1 MHNLFIASF
10 LIGGGENNMVLE
22 GLGQSLRNAIKKIAN
37 ASHVDQ
43 KLVKEVVKDIQ
54 RALLQGDVNVKLVLE
69 MTKNLEQRALTE
81 KPPPGMSSREHVIRI
96 VYEELVKII
105 GKPKEIP
112 AKPQRILM
120 VGLYGQGKTTTAGKL
135 ARDLHKRGMKV
146 GLVAADVHRPA
157 AYDQLVQIGKKISVP
172 VFGDPNEKSAVKI
185 AKKAL
190 KEFDGYDVIIFDTS
204 GRHALEPEL
213 IDEIKD
219 VAKTVDAENKL
230 LVLDAQTGQ
239 QAGPQAKAFHD
250 AVGLT
255 GVILTKMDGTAKG
268 GGALSAVAETGA
280 PISYIGVGEHLEDLE
295 RFDPDR
301 FISRLLGMG
310 DIKSL
315 IEKASEVM
323 DEEKAE
329 EVARKVMSGKFTL
342 KDMYD
347 QMEMLQS
354 MGPLKKIASMI
365 PGLGDKLGEQDM
377 EATQERLERFRVI
390 MDSMTEEELINP
402 KVIKSS
408 RVMRIARGSG
418 TAPKQVRELLKQYDM
433 SRKAVKGFMGNRKMR
448 RQLMKQFK
456 DADIAAKDA

>member
-1 MHNLFIASF
+1 
-10 LIGGGENNMVLE
+10 MVLD

-54 RALLQGDVNVKLVLE
+54 RALLQADVNVKLVLE
-69 MTKNLEQRALTE
+69 MTKHLEERALSE
-81 KPPPGMSSREHVIRI
+81 KPPAGMSSREHVIRI

-105 GKPKEIP
+105 GKQKDIP
-112 AKPQRILM
+112 AKPQRILL

-135 ARDLHKRGMKV
+135 AKDMHKRGMKV
-146 GLVAADVHRPA
+146 ALVACDVHRPA
-157 AYDQLVQIGKKISVP
+157 AYDQLMQIGKKISIP
-172 VFGDPNEKSAVKI
+172 VYGDPKEKSAVKI

-190 KEFDGYDVIIFDTS
+190 KEFEGYDVLIFDTS
-204 GRHALEPEL
+204 GRHALEPDL
-213 IDEIKD
+213 IDEIKE
-219 VAKTVDAENKL
+219 VGKAVEAETKL
-230 LVLDAQTGQ
+230 LILDAQTGQ

-255 GVILTKMDGTAKG
+255 GVVLTKLDGTAKG
-268 GGALSAVAETGA
+268 GGALSAIAETGA

-315 IEKASEVM
+315 VEKASEVM

-347 QMEMLQS
+347 QMEMLS
-354 MGPLKKIASMI
+354 GMGPLKKIASML

-390 MDSMTEEELINP
+390 MDSMTKEELENP
-402 KVIKSS
+402 KLIKSS

-418 TAPKQVRELLKQYDM
+418 STTRQVRELLKQYDM
-433 SRKAVKGFMGNRKMR
+433 SKKAVKGFMGNRKMR

-456 DADIAAKDA
+456 DADVSAKDA

>member
-1 MHNLFIASF
+1 
-10 LIGGGENNMVLE
+10 MVLE
-22 GLGQSLRNAIKKIAN
+22 GLGQSLRNAIKRIAN

-54 RALLQGDVNVKLVLE
+54 RALLQSDVNVKLVLQ
-69 MTKNLEQRALTE
+69 MTKELEDRALTE
-81 KPPPGMSSREHVIRI
+81 KPPAGMSSREHVIRI
-96 VYEELVKII
+96 VYEELVKMV

-135 ARDLHKRGMKV
+135 AKDLHKRGMKV

-157 AYDQLVQIGKKISVP
+157 AYDQLQQIGKKINVP
-172 VFGDPNEKSAVKI
+172 VFGDPKEKSAVKI
-185 AKKAL
+185 AKRAM
-190 KEFDGYDVIIFDTS
+190 KEFEGYDVLIFDTS
-204 GRHALEPEL
+204 GRHSLEADL
-213 IDEIKD
+213 IDEIKE
-219 VAKTVDAENKL
+219 VAKAVDAESKL

-255 GVILTKMDGTAKG
+255 GVILTKLDGTAKG

-315 IEKASEVM
+315 LEAASEVV

-329 EVARKVMSGKFTL
+329 EVTRKMMSGKFTL
-342 KDMYD
+342 KDMYE
-347 QMEMLQS
+347 QMEMLQG
-354 MGPLKKIASMI
+354 MGPLKKLAAML
-365 PGLGDKLGEQDM
+365 PGLGDKLQEQDM
-377 EATQERLERFRVI
+377 EATQERLARFRVI
-390 MDSMTEEELINP
+390 MDSMTNEELENP
-402 KVIKSS
+402 KVLKSS
-408 RVMRIARGSG
+408 RVTRIARGSG
-418 TAPKQVRELLKQYDM
+418 TTTKQVRELLRQYEM
-433 SRKAVKGFMGNRKMR
+433 SRKAIKGFMGNRKMR
-448 RQLMKQFK
+448 RQLMKQLK
-456 DADIAAKDA
+456 GADLAAKEG

>member
-1 MHNLFIASF
+1 
-10 LIGGGENNMVLE
+10 MVLD

-43 KLVKEVVKDIQ
+43 KLVKDVVKDIQ
-54 RALLQGDVNVKLVLE
+54 RALLQSDVNVKLVLE
-69 MTKNLEQRALTE
+69 MTKNLEERALSE
-81 KPPPGMSSREHVIRI
+81 KPPAGMSSREHVIRI

-120 VGLYGQGKTTTAGKL
+120 VGLYGQGKTTSAGKL

-146 GLVAADVHRPA
+146 ALVACDVHRPA
-157 AYDQLVQIGKKISVP
+157 AYDQLSQIGKKVNIP
-172 VFGDPNEKSAVKI
+172 VYGDPKEKSAVKI
-185 AKKAL
+185 AKRAL
-190 KEFDGYDVIIFDTS
+190 REFEGYDVLIFDTS
-204 GRHALEPEL
+204 GRHALEPDL
-213 IDEIKD
+213 IDEIRE
-219 VAKTVDAENKL
+219 VAKAVDAENKI

-268 GGALSAVAETGA
+268 GGALSAIAETGA

-295 RFDPDR
+295 KFDPDR

-315 IEKASEVM
+315 LEKASEVM

-347 QMEMLQS
+347 QMDMLS
-354 MGPLKKIASMI
+354 NMGPLKKIASML

-377 EATQERLERFRVI
+377 EATQARLERFRVI
-390 MDSMTEEELINP
+390 MDSMTEEELENP

-418 TAPKQVRELLKQYDM
+418 STTKQVRELLKQYDM

-456 DADIAAKDA
+456 DADMTAKDA

>member
-1 MHNLFIASF
+1 
-10 LIGGGENNMVLE
+10 MVLE
-22 GLGQSLRNAIKKIAN
+22 GLGQSLRSAIRKIAN

-43 KLVKEVVKDIQ
+43 RLVKEVVKDIQ
-54 RALLQGDVNVKLVLE
+54 RALLQADVNVKLVLE
-69 MTKNLEQRALTE
+69 MTKKLEERALTE
-81 KPPPGMSSREHVIRI
+81 KPPAGMSSREHVIRI
-96 VYEELVKII
+96 VYEELVKIV
-105 GKPKEIP
+105 GKPREIP

-157 AYDQLVQIGKKISVP
+157 AFDQLSQIGKKINVP
-172 VFGDPNEKSAVKI
+172 VFGDPRERSAVKI
-185 AKKAL
+185 AKRAL

-204 GRHALEPEL
+204 GRHALEPDL
-213 IDEIKD
+213 IEEIRQ
-219 VAKTVDAENKL
+219 VAEAVDAEHKL

-239 QAGPQAKAFHD
+239 QAGPQAKAFHE

-315 IEKASEVM
+315 LEKASEVM

-329 EVARKVMSGKFTL
+329 EVARKMMSGKFTL
-342 KDMYD
+342 KDMYE
-347 QMEMLQS
+347 QMEMLQG
-354 MGPLKKIASMI
+354 MGPLKKIASML
-365 PGLGDKLGEQDM
+365 PGLGDRLADQDM
-377 EATQERLERFRVI
+377 EATQERLARFRAI
-390 MDSMTEEELINP
+390 MESMTEEELENP
-402 KVIKSS
+402 RIIKSS
-408 RVMRIARGSG
+408 RVSRIARGSG
-418 TAPKQVRELLKQYDM
+418 TSPRHVRELLKQYNM
-433 SRKAVKGFMGNRKMR
+433 SRRAVKGFMGNRKMR
-448 RQLMKQFK
+448 RQLMKQLKGSEFV
-456 DADIAAKDA
+456 AKGG

>member
-1 MHNLFIASF
+1 
-10 LIGGGENNMVLE
+10 MVLE
-22 GLGQSLRNAIKKIAN
+22 GLGQALRGAIKKIAN

-54 RALLQGDVNVKLVLE
+54 RALLQADVNVKLVLQ
-69 MTKNLEQRALTE
+69 MTKELEERALTE
-81 KPPPGMSSREHVIRI
+81 KPPAGMSSREHVIRI
-96 VYEELVKII
+96 IYEEMVKII

-120 VGLYGQGKTTTAGKL
+120 VGLYGQGKTTSAGKL

-157 AYDQLVQIGKKISVP
+157 AYDQLMQIGKKINVP
-172 VFGDPNEKSAVKI
+172 VYGDPKEKNAVKI
-185 AKKAL
+185 AKHAM
-190 KEFDGYDVIIFDTS
+190 KEFEGYDVLIFDTS
-204 GRHALEPEL
+204 GRHSLEDDL
-213 IDEIKD
+213 IQEIKD
-219 VAKTVDAENKL
+219 IAKTVDAENKI

-268 GGALSAVAETGA
+268 GGALSAIAETGA

-315 IEKASEVM
+315 IESASEVM

-329 EVARKVMSGKFTL
+329 EITKKMMSGKFTL
-342 KDMYD
+342 KEMYE
-347 QMEMLQS
+347 QMEMLQGI
-354 MGPLKKIASMI
+354 GPLKKIAAML
-365 PGLGDKLGEQDM
+365 PGLGDRLQEQDM
-377 EATQERLERFRVI
+377 EATQARLAKWRVI
-390 MDSMTEEELINP
+390 MDSMTEEELQNP
-402 KVIKSS
+402 KEIKSS
-408 RVMRIARGSG
+408 RAMRIARGSG
-418 TAPKQVRELLKQYDM
+418 TSPREVRELLKQYNM
-433 SRKAVKGFMGNRKMR
+433 SRKAMKGFMGNRKMR
-448 RQLMKQFK
+448 RQLMKQ
-456 DADIAAKDA
+456 ISGSGMAKDE

>member
-1 MHNLFIASF
+1 
-10 LIGGGENNMVLE
+10 MVLE
-22 GLGQSLRNAIKKIAN
+22 GLGQSLRGAIRKIAG
-37 ASHVDQ
+37 ASHVDE

-54 RALLQGDVNVKLVLE
+54 RALLQADVNVKLVLE
-69 MTKNLEQRALTE
+69 MTKELEKRALTE
-81 KPPPGMSSREHVIRI
+81 KPPAGMSSREHVIRI
-96 VYEELVKII
+96 VYQELVKII
-105 GKPKEIP
+105 GKTRDIP

-157 AYDQLVQIGKKISVP
+157 AYDQLSQIGKKLNIP
-172 VFGDPNEKSAVKI
+172 VFGDPKEKNAVKI
-185 AKKAL
+185 AKRAL

-204 GRHALEPEL
+204 GRHALESDL
-213 IDEIKD
+213 IQEIKD
-219 VAKTVDAENKL
+219 VAKAVEAETKL

-255 GVILTKMDGTAKG
+255 GVVLTKLDGTAKG
-268 GGALSAVAETGA
+268 GGALSAIAETGA

-301 FISRLLGMG
+301 FISRMLGMG

-315 IEKASEVM
+315 VEKAEEVM

-342 KDMYD
+342 MDMYD
-347 QMEMLQS
+347 QMEMLQG
-354 MGPLKKIASMI
+354 MGPLKKIASML
-365 PGLGDKLGEQDM
+365 PGFGDKMADQDL
-377 EATQERLERFRVI
+377 EATQERLARFKVI
-390 MDSMTEEELINP
+390 MDSMTEFELTNP
-402 KVIKSS
+402 KDIKSS
-408 RVMRIARGSG
+408 RVVRIARGSG
-418 TAPKQVRELLKQYDM
+418 TTTRQVRELLKQYNM
-433 SRKAVKGFMGNRKMR
+433 SRKAVKGIMGNRKMR
-448 RQLMKQFK
+448 RQLMKQLK
-456 DADIAAKDA
+456 GADMAPEQ